1 MEDVKS
7 KNLKSKFFH
16 HYLVIIVIWLS
27 ISHCVNCDDVDVDI
41 QSRQQSIQ
49 QIQQQTQ
56 QPNQQQAQRP
66 IQAQVQQQNQNQLAT
81 QRPIGAVHTNGN
93 VNITVN
99 TVKPQTTSS
108 GNVVVEL
115 QTPTPTSSNII
126 SIINAKPSE
135 TVTNRPI
142 SLTSPASNIGISVS
156 IGTTA
161 RPIQQTTARQIQQ
174 TTARQIQVTTFRPIQ
189 ATTSRPIQ
197 ATTSRPIQ
205 ATTVRPNICATV
217 SVGTTARSTTTPVPN
232 WPLVNILAMKTG
244 FSPIPNDPCSYVAC
258 IRTGETLYCATVKC
272 NPGYAFASQA
282 NGCLPSLLCRTK
294 PR

>member
-16 HYLVIIVIWLS
+16 HYLVVFVIWLS
-27 ISHCVNCDDVDVDI
+27 ISHCVKCDDVDRNIDI

-56 QPNQQQAQRP
+56 QPNQQQTQRP
-66 IQAQVQQQNQNQLAT
+66 IQAQAQQQNQNQHAT

-108 GNVVVEL
+108 GNIVVEL
-115 QTPTPTSSNII
+115 QTPTPAPSNII

-142 SLTSPASNIGISVS
+142 SLTSPASNIGNSVS
-156 IGTTA
+156 IGTTTRPIQQITA
-161 RPIQQTTARQIQQ
+161 RPIQQTTARQIQA
-174 TTARQIQVTTFRPIQ
+174 TTVRPI
-189 ATTSRPIQ
+189 R

-217 SVGTTARSTTTPVPN
+217 PVGTTARSTTMPVPN
-232 WPLVNILAMKTG
+232 WPVDNILAMKTG
-244 FSPIPNDPCSYVAC
+244 FSPVPNDPCAYVTC
-258 IRTGETLYCATVKC
+258 IRTVETLYCATVKC